1 MSSERRYRG
10 RTPGEAMRQ
19 AREELGPDA
28 RLVSARRITPPGA
41 TPAYEVRVTPGAA
54 ARRDSFVADVATG
67 DATVVELRREVDALR
82 AAVDAMRAA
91 PPVAAPAAPAPRPA
105 PAAPLPAA
113 VPDPDDAIASLL
125 RRRGVNDS
133 LARSLAES
141 ARGTDPSDSL
151 AALRQSLAGLLAA
164 PGDAGELG
172 RRSTLVVGPC
182 GGGKTTTL
190 AKIAA
195 DATARGAVPVLVCAD
210 GESLAGEDALAS
222 VAAALSLPFET
233 AFLDGQLESVV
244 ERLGRGR
251 LYLVDTPGRTP
262 DEPGALD
269 SLAMLARS
277 LPDAEVLLVAPAATD
292 GGELKRLVAGFAPVG
307 VERVVLTKLD
317 ELSQPGRLVEIAR
330 SLSRPVAWVT
340 FGRSPRGAGSTPD
353 DPRVIARLLGTS
365 LAVERTA

>member
-1 MSSERRYRG
+1 
-10 RTPGEAMRQ
+10 
-19 AREELGPDA
+19 
-28 RLVSARRITPPGA
+28 
-41 TPAYEVRVTPGAA
+41 VRVTPGAS
-54 ARRDSFVADVATG
+54 ARRDALVASAANDDPAVAD
-67 DATVVELRREVDALR
+67 LRREVNALR
-82 AAVDAMRAA
+82 AAVDALRSA
-91 PPVAAPAAPAPRPA
+91 PPVAQAPRAPAGPPAPRPMPA
-105 PAAPLPAA
+105 PPLPAVA
-113 VPDPDDAIASLL
+113 PPSAAAPADDDAIASLL

-133 LARSLAES
+133 FARSLAEQ
-141 ARGTDPSDSL
+141 ARGADASDSF
-151 AALRQSLAGLLAA
+151 AALRSILADLLAT
-164 PGDAGELG
+164 PGVAGELG
-172 RRSTLVVGPC
+172 RRSTLVVGPS

-195 DATARGAVPVLVCAD
+195 DATARGAEPVLVCAD

-251 LYLVDTPGRTP
+251 HYLVDTPGRTP
-262 DEPGALD
+262 DEPGAMD
-269 SLAMLARS
+269 SLSMLARS

-292 GGELKRLVAGFAPVG
+292 VGELKRLVAGFAPVG